1 MTSPIVLLTDFGLR
15 DPYVGQMKGVILGI
29 APEARIVDLTHDVPP
44 QDVGAAARILQE
56 SWTYFP
62 EHTVFVSVVDPG
74 VGTDRACL
82 CVGAEMRWFLAPD
95 NGLLGFLQEE
105 ERIDCAFRIENRRLM
120 LPEVS
125 STFHGRDIFA
135 PVAAHL
141 AGELDVA
148 ELGPVVDRIVEID
161 EPRPTRLAAGT
172 MLGEVVHVD
181 RFGNL
186 ITNVEAQHLR
196 TLVYD
201 MHGSAPLE
209 ACGLFIEAGEHS
221 VGVLERTYGSVPS
234 GTSLAL
240 IGSSGRLEVAVNGGS
255 AAQALGL
262 AVGTPVRI
270 VACAPAAPALRS
282 GRDREGGPGAA
293 KP

>member
-1 MTSPIVLLTDFGLR
+1 MGTPIVLLTDFGLR

-29 APEARIVDLTHDVPP
+29 APGSPVVDLTHDVPP
-44 QDVGAAARILQE
+44 QDVAAASRILQE
-56 SWTYFP
+56 SWPFFP

-82 CVGAEMRWFLAPD
+82 CVGAAMRWYLAPD

-105 ERIDCAFRIENRRLM
+105 ERIDCAFRIENPKYM

-135 PVAAHL
+135 PAAAHM
-141 AGELDVA
+141 ACEADVA
-148 ELGPVVDRIVEID
+148 DLGTPIERIVEID
-161 EPRPTRLAAGT
+161 EPRPARPTSGT
-172 MLGEVVHVD
+172 MIGEVIHVD

-201 MHGSAPLE
+201 LHGSAPLE
-209 ACGLFIEAGEHS
+209 ACGLFIEAGEHA
-221 VGVLERTYGSVPS
+221 VGVLERTYGAVPA
-234 GTSLAL
+234 GMPLAL
-240 IGSSGRLEVAVNGGS
+240 VGSSGRLEVAVNGGS

-262 AVGTPVRI
+262 AVGAPVRV
-270 VACAPAAPALRS
+270 VACTPATPRAS
-282 GRDREGGPGAA
+282 